1 MLRRIAVACFV
12 AVSLGSVSLSAT
24 AQEVVHALTG
34 TVSAIDAASKTV
46 TLLHDG
52 GGTIV
57 FKDMTTG
64 KGPSSLDKRI
74 HVETTA
80 ADTFKKTGAY
90 VIVFYYGQ
98 EDSRAVVA
106 LKSLGDGPFTSASG
120 TVTKFEGHD
129 HSITVTDES
138 GAPQTFKIT
147 DDTVGEGGF
156 GVVNGLKFQVQKGD
170 RVRIV
175 GSTAGGGQT
184 ALFIRQM

>member
-1 MLRRIAVACFV
+1 MLRKIAVACFI
-12 AVSLGSVSLSAT
+12 AVSFGSVSLNAI

-34 TVSAIDAASKTV
+34 TVSSIDAASKTV

-52 GGTIV
+52 GGTII
-57 FKDMTTG
+57 FKDLTTA
-64 KGPSSLDKRI
+64 KAPASLDKKI
-74 HVETTA
+74 HADTTA
-80 ADTFKKTGAY
+80 ADAFKKSGAY
-90 VIVFYYGQ
+90 VIVFYCGQ
-98 EDSRAVVA
+98 EDARSVIG
-106 LKSLGDGPFTSASG
+106 LKSLGDGPFTSATG

-129 HSITVTDES
+129 RSITLTDES
-138 GAPQTFKIT
+138 GAAQTFKIT